1 MKMEKT
7 LYFELGFSMAN
18 TVFDCMP
25 EQEVKRIL
33 LEVAQK
39 VEQGVARTIIR
50 DVNGNKVG
58 GWEVTCR

>member
-1 MKMEKT
+1 MLSSVRFILT
-7 LYFELGFSMAN
+7 
-18 TVFDCMP
+18 FDMNSEAFDTAS